1 MNKDCSKVSIERGS
15 DGRFTVLLTG
25 SKDDIRMLWT
35 MLSVSV
41 SKATKTPLPVLCAV
55 CSTAGPA
62 IENMMGRGNGTTV
75 DMSVLG
81 RFAKGRGDKRQRSWS
96 MHFWKEKGRFD
107 SALPHRGRRSCPLP
121 GVLLTSRDA
130 LSLSRPRQSF
140 DIRRAPGRGQDK
152 KVRKDDPP

>member
-62 IENMMGRGNGTTV
+62 IENII
-75 DMSVLG
+75 
-81 RFAKGRGDKRQRSWS
+81 ARSDQDP
-96 MHFWKEKGRFD
+96 RRR
-107 SALPHRGRRSCPLP
+107 HRP
-121 GVLLTSRDA
+121 
-130 LSLSRPRQSF
+130 
-140 DIRRAPGRGQDK
+140 
-152 KVRKDDPP
+152 

>member
-62 IENMMGRGNGTTV
+62 IGRGNGTTV

-81 RFAKGRGDKRQRSWS
+81 RFAKGRGD
-96 MHFWKEKGRFD
+96 
-107 SALPHRGRRSCPLP
+107 
-121 GVLLTSRDA
+121 
-130 LSLSRPRQSF
+130 
-140 DIRRAPGRGQDK
+140 AP
-152 KVRKDDPP
+152 

>member
-25 SKDDIRMLWT
+25 SKDDIRLLWT

-75 DMSVLG
+75 DMSALG
-81 RFAKGRGDKRQRSWS
+81 RFAKGRGD
-96 MHFWKEKGRFD
+96 
-107 SALPHRGRRSCPLP
+107 
-121 GVLLTSRDA
+121 
-130 LSLSRPRQSF
+130 
-140 DIRRAPGRGQDK
+140 AP
-152 KVRKDDPP
+152 